1 LISFLHGNTSQR
13 DLALAYYDVAGNAS
27 QAGRAWTQLLTAKKS
42 DPHDLPVLTA
52 LAYLAQ
58 NRGNSTLA
66 MELYYE
72 ALKLDP
78 IDVTATNNLAI
89 LLAKSGRLTAAE
101 NLWQKTF
108 DLNEDIDELGINLA
122 LAECMLGN
130 KNAAQRVLQRVLL
143 YSPDQQIAR
152 RKLQAI
158 QSGQETCAA
167 PASAF

>member
-1 LISFLHGNTSQR
+1 MAKDAR
-13 DLALAYYDVAGNAS
+13 MPALNICRETLSPKPADDK
-27 QAGRAWTQLLTAKKS
+27 LLTAKKS
-42 DPHDLPVLTA
+42 DSYRSRIST
-52 LAYLAQ
+52 Q

-89 LLAKSGRLTAAE
+89 LLAKSGQLPAAE

-108 DLNEDIDELGINLA
+108 DLNQDIDELGINLA
-122 LAECMLGN
+122 LAESMLRN

-143 YSPDQQIAR
+143 YSRDQQNRSTKTSGDPIR
-152 RKLQAI
+152 PRNLRGSCFGILILDGLSNSI
-158 QSGQETCAA
+158 QR
-167 PASAF
+167 